1 MAQTFFPKVH
11 TMVPA
16 SSPHPP
22 NTEYK
27 VSIGYE
33 RWEYTINKVIKVQ
46 MVYDGVIAGRRNP
59 SYPLHSDDYDKV
71 NDAIQ
76 RLHTEDTGA

>member
-1 MAQTFFPKVH
+1 MAQTFFPRVY

-33 RWEYTINKVIKVQ
+33 LWDNTINTVMKVQ

-59 SYPLHSDDYDKV
+59 SYPLHSDDYYRV

-76 RLHTEDTGA
+76 KLHAEDTDA